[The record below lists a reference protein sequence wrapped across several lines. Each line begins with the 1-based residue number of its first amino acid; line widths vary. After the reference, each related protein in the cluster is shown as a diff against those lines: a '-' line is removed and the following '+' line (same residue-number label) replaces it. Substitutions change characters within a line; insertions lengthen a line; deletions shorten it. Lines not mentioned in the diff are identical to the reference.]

1 MGGKTRIRRT
11 AEEARERILDVA
23 ESQLRAR
30 GPDGLRLKELA
41 REVGISHPAILH
53 HFGSRTG
60 LVRAVVA
67 RITHRVQQQIVSAL
81 DHDIQPASGATLLD
95 RVFRVMAEPGLARML
110 AWLSLSPEV
119 SLDNPMATH
128 VRDIAEAMHR
138 IRCQRKPEGEPAFE
152 DTLFTVLL
160 AAMAPIGNAIAGDAL
175 RASAGLAGDP
185 DADRRFIV
193 WLANLVHQHLDG
205 SDERAR

>member
-11 AEEARERILDVA
+11 AEEARERILAVA
-23 ESQLRAR
+23 EAQLRER
-30 GPDGLRLKELA
+30 GPDGLRLEELA

-53 HFGSRTG
+53 HFGNRAG

-67 RITHRVQQQIVSAL
+67 RITRRVQEQIVAAL

-110 AWLSLSPEV
+110 AWLSLSRDVDVEIT
-119 SLDNPMATH
+119 SSI
-128 VRDIAEAMHR
+128 RDIAEAMHR
-138 IRCQRKPEGEPAFE
+138 IRCQRKPELEPAFE

-175 RASAGLAGDP
+175 RASAGLADDP

-193 WLANLVHQHLDG
+193 WLANLVHRHLDG
-205 SDERAR
+205 TADPAS

>member
-11 AEEARERILDVA
+11 AEEARERILEVA
-23 ESQLRAR
+23 EEQLRER

-41 REVGISHPAILH
+41 REVGVSHPAILH

-60 LVRAVVA
+60 LVRAVVS
-67 RITHRVQQQIVSAL
+67 RITRQVQQQIVAAL
-81 DHDIQPASGATLLD
+81 HDDIEPASGATLLD
-95 RVFRVMAEPGLARML
+95 RVFRVMAEPGLARMM
-110 AWLSLSPEV
+110 AWLSLSRDVELEMN
-119 SLDNPMATH
+119 SN
-128 VRDIAEAMHR
+128 VRDIAQAMHR
-138 IRCQRKPEGEPAFE
+138 IRCQRKPDHAPPFE

-175 RASAGLAGDP
+175 RASAGLADDP

-193 WLANLVHQHLDG
+193 WLANLVHRHLDG
-205 SDERAR
+205 TAELAR